1 MILHFKLNLFSLNHV
16 GLWRGHDTFVVSLK
30 LMWRSFNWHLYKNQ
44 GEYQNSITT
53 TISALVFSHNIC
65 AFKCKL
71 SLEGNNFQLYPCL
84 LSNLIADTDIKNMRK
99 NLCNSQLVQNSTLK
113 KLSIKYPKVLLH
125 EERPCLRPYTPALFL
140 KEPVSPMKDLTQFP
154 VSYRWLPTEMPW
166 PLVRWP
172 EPALL

>member
-1 MILHFKLNLFSLNHV
+1 MLALTFIRKIHIRKVIFQIEYCEYDITLQAKPVLRGHV

-65 AFKCKL
+65 TFKCKL

-84 LSNLIADTDIKNMRK
+84 LSNLIADTNIKNMRK

-140 KEPVSPMKDLTQFP
+140 K
-154 VSYRWLPTEMPW
+154 
-166 PLVRWP
+166 
-172 EPALL
+172 